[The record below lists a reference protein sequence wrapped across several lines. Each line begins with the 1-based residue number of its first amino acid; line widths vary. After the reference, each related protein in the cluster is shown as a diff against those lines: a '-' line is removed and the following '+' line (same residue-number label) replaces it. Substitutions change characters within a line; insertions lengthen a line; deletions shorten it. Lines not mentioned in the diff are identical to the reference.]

1 MLAVI
6 GQLLPIALAVAL
18 SSVPITATI
27 TILLSPK
34 ASGSAL
40 LFLIGWIAGL
50 FAVTVAFSLGA
61 RAAPDDRPLDAT
73 PLLAWVEVIVGAGLV
88 VVGVASLVRRST
100 RLRSAS
106 AGDEPADADADADA
120 AVAST
125 GETGAD
131 AASAA
136 DAGAR
141 PRWLRLVE
149 TIRPVPAL
157 GLALAFNVRPKALL
171 LAAAAGLVI
180 GSSSIGFAQ
189 HTIALVI
196 YVVLA
201 GSSVI
206 VPIVL
211 WLVRPNAMRRPLRAA
226 EAWVIRNSSTVSVI
240 VALVVGTFVL
250 GNGLTRF

>member
-1 MLAVI
+1 VLAVI

-18 SSVPITATI
+18 STVPITATI

-40 LFLIGWIAGL
+40 LFLIGWVAGL
-50 FAVTVAFSLGA
+50 IVVTVAFSLGA
-61 RAAPDDRPLDAT
+61 RAAPDDRPIGAT
-73 PLLAWVEVIVGAGLV
+73 PLLAWVEVILGAGLAI
-88 VVGVASLVRRST
+88 VGVVSLVRRST
-100 RLRSAS
+100 RLRATSA
-106 AGDEPADADADADA
+106 AGGETADSDAVDETDADA
-120 AVAST
+120 
-125 GETGAD
+125 
-131 AASAA
+131 
-136 DAGAR
+136 

-149 TIRPVPAL
+149 TIKPVPAL

-189 HTIALVI
+189 HAISLAI

-240 VALVVGTFVL
+240 VAIVVGTFVL

>member
-1 MLAVI
+1 VLGVI

-18 SSVPITATI
+18 STVPITATI

-50 FAVTVAFSLGA
+50 IIVTVAFSLGA
-61 RAAPDDRPLDAT
+61 RAAPDDRPLGAT

-88 VVGVASLVRRST
+88 VVGVVSLVRRST
-100 RLRSAS
+100 GLRATSA
-106 AGDEPADADADADA
+106 AVVATRADA
-120 AVAST
+120 AT
-125 GETGAD
+125 GGSAEAD
-131 AASAA
+131 
-136 DAGAR
+136 AR
-141 PRWLRLVE
+141 PRWLRVVE
-149 TIRPVPAL
+149 TIKPIPAL

-180 GSSSIGFAQ
+180 GSSPIGLAQ
-189 HTIALVI
+189 HTIALAI

-206 VPIVL
+206 APIVL

-226 EAWVIRNSSTVSVI
+226 ESWVIRNSSTVSVI
-240 VALVVGTFVL
+240 VAVVVGTFVL